1 MGESSAEQLYRG
13 ARIAL
18 LTQHGKERVLAPLF
32 ASGLGAQLV
41 VAEGFDTDTLGTFTR
56 EVDRAGTQLEAARRK
71 AEIAIELS
79 GADIG
84 LGSEGAF
91 VPGPFGL
98 GSWNIEALVLVDRVR
113 GIEIIGRAGAAGRH
127 LHGSVATLAELVA
140 FAARA
145 GFPEHGLVLRPN
157 DERDPRVGKGINTQ
171 AALEKAFET
180 AFEKAF
186 ETAFEKAFE
195 QAHEQ
200 GHEQGHEQAVRHATG
215 GVVFVESELRAHLN
229 PTRMASIGEAGRDLV
244 ARMKCACP
252 ACGLPGFGAVGQVP
266 GLPCRDCGAP
276 TRQPVAEEFG
286 CVRCEHREER
296 PLRDAAESA
305 DPSVCDYCNP

>member
-1 MGESSAEQLYRG
+1 
-13 ARIAL
+13 
-18 LTQHGKERVLAPLF
+18 VLAPLF
-32 ASGLGAQLV
+32 ASELDATLV
-41 VAEGFDTDTLGTFTR
+41 VEGGFDTDALGTFTR
-56 EVDRAGTQLEAARRK
+56 EVPREGTQLEAARRK
-71 AEIAIELS
+71 AEIAIERS
-79 GADIG
+79 GAEIG

-127 LHGSVATLAELVA
+127 LHASVATLAELVA
-140 FAARA
+140 FATRA

-157 DERDPRVGKGINTQ
+157 DERDPRVVKGINTQ
-171 AALEKAFET
+171 APLVR
-180 AFEKAF
+180 
-186 ETAFEKAFE
+186 AFE
-195 QAHEQ
+195 QV
-200 GHEQGHEQAVRHATG
+200 VREATV
-215 GVVFVESELRAHLN
+215 GVVFVENDLRAHFN

-276 TRQPVAEEFG
+276 TRHPVAEEFG

>member
-1 MGESSAEQLYRG
+1 MGVTSAEQLYRG

-32 ASGLGAQLV
+32 ASELDATLV
-41 VAEGFDTDTLGTFTR
+41 VEGGFDTDALGTFTR
-56 EVDRAGTQLEAARRK
+56 EVPREGTQLEAARRK
-71 AEIAIELS
+71 AEIAIERS
-79 GADIG
+79 GAEIG

-98 GSWNIEALVLVDRVR
+98 GSRNIEALVLVDRVR

-127 LHGSVATLAELVA
+127 LHASVATLAELVA
-140 FAARA
+140 FATRA

-157 DERDPRVGKGINTQ
+157 DERDPRVVKGINTQ
-171 AALEKAFET
+171 AALVR
-180 AFEKAF
+180 
-186 ETAFEKAFE
+186 AFE
-195 QAHEQ
+195 QV
-200 GHEQGHEQAVRHATG
+200 VREATG
-215 GVVFVESELRAHLN
+215 GVVFVENDLRAHFN

-244 ARMKCACP
+244 ARMKCACS

-276 TRQPVAEEFG
+276 TRHPVAEEFG

>member
-32 ASGLGAQLV
+32 ASELDATLV
-41 VAEGFDTDTLGTFTR
+41 VEGGFDTDALGTFTR
-56 EVDRAGTQLEAARRK
+56 EVPREGTQLEAARRK
-71 AEIAIELS
+71 AEIAIERS
-79 GADIG
+79 GAEIG

-91 VPGPFGL
+91 VSGPFGL
-98 GSWNIEALVLVDRVR
+98 GSWNIEALVLIDRAR

-127 LHGSVATLAELVA
+127 LHASVATLAELVA
-140 FAARA
+140 FATRA

-157 DERDPRVGKGINTQ
+157 DERDPRVVKGINTQ
-171 AALEKAFET
+171 AALVR
-180 AFEKAF
+180 
-186 ETAFEKAFE
+186 AFE
-195 QAHEQ
+195 QV
-200 GHEQGHEQAVRHATG
+200 VREATG
-215 GVVFVESELRAHLN
+215 GVVFVENDLRAHFN

-276 TRQPVAEEFG
+276 TRHPVAEEFG

-296 PLRDAAESA
+296 PLRDASESA

>member
-18 LTQHGKERVLAPLF
+18 LTQHGKERVLAPVF
-32 ASGLGAQLV
+32 ASGLGARLV

-113 GIEIIGRAGAAGRH
+113 GIEILGRAGAAGRH

-157 DERDPRVGKGINTQ
+157 DERDPRVVKGINTQ
-171 AALEKAFET
+171 AALETAFET
-180 AFEKAF
+180 AFEKA
-186 ETAFEKAFE
+186 
-195 QAHEQ
+195 
-200 GHEQGHEQAVRHATG
+200 HEQGHEQAVRHATG

>member
-41 VAEGFDTDTLGTFTR
+41 VADGFDTDTLGTFTR

-79 GADIG
+79 GAEIG

-98 GSWNIEALVLVDRVR
+98 GSWNIEALVLVDRAR

-140 FAARA
+140 FATRA

-157 DERDPRVGKGINTQ
+157 DERDPRVVKGINTQ
-171 AALEKAFET
+171 AALVR
-180 AFEKAF
+180 
-186 ETAFEKAFE
+186 AFE
-195 QAHEQ
+195 QV
-200 GHEQGHEQAVRHATG
+200 VREATG

-252 ACGLPGFGAVGQVP
+252 ACGLPGFGAIGQVP

-286 CVRCEHREER
+286 CVRCEHREVR

-305 DPSVCDYCNP
+305 DPAVCDYCNP

>member
-32 ASGLGAQLV
+32 ASELDTTLV
-41 VAEGFDTDTLGTFTR
+41 VEGGFDTDALGTFTR
-56 EVDRAGTQLEAARRK
+56 EVPREGTQLEAARRK
-71 AEIAIELS
+71 AEIAIERS
-79 GADIG
+79 GAEIG

-98 GSWNIEALVLVDRVR
+98 GSWNIEALVLVDRAR

-127 LHGSVATLAELVA
+127 LHASVATLAELVA
-140 FAARA
+140 FATRA

-157 DERDPRVGKGINTQ
+157 DERDPRVVKGINTQ
-171 AALEKAFET
+171 AALVR
-180 AFEKAF
+180 
-186 ETAFEKAFE
+186 AFE
-195 QAHEQ
+195 QV
-200 GHEQGHEQAVRHATG
+200 VREATG
-215 GVVFVESELRAHLN
+215 GVVFVENDLRAHFN

-276 TRQPVAEEFG
+276 TRHPVAEEFG

>member
-32 ASGLGAQLV
+32 ASELDATLV
-41 VAEGFDTDTLGTFTR
+41 VEGGFDTDALGTFTR
-56 EVDRAGTQLEAARRK
+56 EVPREGTQLEAARRK
-71 AEIAIELS
+71 AEIAIERS
-79 GADIG
+79 GAEIG

-127 LHGSVATLAELVA
+127 LHASVATLAELVA
-140 FAARA
+140 FATRA

-157 DERDPRVGKGINTQ
+157 DERDPRVVKGINTQ
-171 AALEKAFET
+171 AALVR
-180 AFEKAF
+180 
-186 ETAFEKAFE
+186 AFE
-195 QAHEQ
+195 QV
-200 GHEQGHEQAVRHATG
+200 VREATG
-215 GVVFVESELRAHLN
+215 GVVFVENDLRAHFN

-276 TRQPVAEEFG
+276 TRHPVAEEFG

>member
-41 VAEGFDTDTLGTFTR
+41 VADGFDTDTLGTFTR

-140 FAARA
+140 FATRA

-157 DERDPRVGKGINTQ
+157 DERDPRVVKGINTQ

-186 ETAFEKAFE
+186 EQAF
-195 QAHEQ
+195 
-200 GHEQGHEQAVRHATG
+200 EQAVRHATG
-215 GVVFVESELRAHLN
+215 GVVFVENDLRAHLN

-305 DPSVCDYCNP
+305 DPAVCDYCNP

>member
-1 MGESSAEQLYRG
+1 MGESSAEQRYRG

-32 ASGLGAQLV
+32 ALELDATLV
-41 VAEGFDTDTLGTFTR
+41 VEGGFDTDALGTFTR
-56 EVDRAGTQLEAARRK
+56 EVPREGTQLEAARRK
-71 AEIAIELS
+71 AEIAIERS
-79 GADIG
+79 GAEIG

-98 GSWNIEALVLVDRVR
+98 GSWNIEALVLVDRAR

-127 LHGSVATLAELVA
+127 LHASVATLAELVA
-140 FAARA
+140 FATRA

-157 DERDPRVGKGINTQ
+157 DERDPRVVKGINTQ
-171 AALEKAFET
+171 AALVR
-180 AFEKAF
+180 
-186 ETAFEKAFE
+186 AFE
-195 QAHEQ
+195 QV
-200 GHEQGHEQAVRHATG
+200 VREATV
-215 GVVFVESELRAHLN
+215 GVVFVENDLRAHFN

-276 TRQPVAEEFG
+276 TRHPVAEEFG

>member
-32 ASGLGAQLV
+32 ASELDATLV
-41 VAEGFDTDTLGTFTR
+41 VEGGFDTDALGTFTR
-56 EVDRAGTQLEAARRK
+56 EVPREGTQLEAARRK
-71 AEIAIELS
+71 AEIAIERS
-79 GADIG
+79 GAEIG

-98 GSWNIEALVLVDRVR
+98 GSWNIEALVLVDRAR

-127 LHGSVATLAELVA
+127 LHASVATLAELVA
-140 FAARA
+140 FATRA

-157 DERDPRVGKGINTQ
+157 DERDPRVVKGINTQ
-171 AALEKAFET
+171 AALVRAFERV
-180 AFEKAF
+180 
-186 ETAFEKAFE
+186 
-195 QAHEQ
+195 
-200 GHEQGHEQAVRHATG
+200 VREATG
-215 GVVFVESELRAHLN
+215 GVVFVENDLRAHFN

-244 ARMKCACP
+244 ARMKCACS

-276 TRQPVAEEFG
+276 TRHPVAEEFG

>member
-32 ASGLGAQLV
+32 ASELDATLV
-41 VAEGFDTDTLGTFTR
+41 VEGGFDTDALGTFTR
-56 EVDRAGTQLEAARRK
+56 EVPREGTQLEAARRK
-71 AEIAIELS
+71 AEIAIERS
-79 GADIG
+79 GAEIG

-98 GSWNIEALVLVDRVR
+98 GSWNIEALVLVDRAR

-127 LHGSVATLAELVA
+127 LHASVATLAELVA
-140 FAARA
+140 FATRA

-157 DERDPRVGKGINTQ
+157 DERDPRVVKGINTQ
-171 AALEKAFET
+171 AALVR
-180 AFEKAF
+180 
-186 ETAFEKAFE
+186 AFE
-195 QAHEQ
+195 QV
-200 GHEQGHEQAVRHATG
+200 VREATG
-215 GVVFVESELRAHLN
+215 GVVFVENDLRAHFN

-244 ARMKCACP
+244 ARMKCACS

-276 TRQPVAEEFG
+276 TRHPVAEEFG